1 MKKILLLT
9 FVLFSCARAPL
20 EDPAKAFRLSE
31 APELVD
37 SYDFSSFQDALNRTI
52 SAYDKSATIPQ
63 EFQFQERKISKG
75 EYLLVLKEIQKQVSD
90 ISQLHS
96 FVKQNFDFYE
106 VYGNEEGWGKVF
118 STGYYDPVLA
128 GSKKRTEKFSQAL
141 YKTPS
146 DLVNIDLAAYAEA
159 YPQNETLQTLRTEQK
174 SLKPQW
180 RGRYIAEEKRVVPFY
195 PRAEINAALEGK
207 NLELAWVDPVD
218 ATFLQIQG
226 SGLIE
231 FSNGKKMR
239 VGYESQN
246 GYKYEALGKFLY
258 DVIPKE
264 QMSMQR
270 IRQYLNSVSSD
281 EKERVLNLNPSF
293 VFFQELKGLSLTFS
307 GAEVTPHRTIASDQ
321 FLFPKG
327 TLNFLK
333 MELPVFADDQ
343 AFEPA
348 SWEEKPRWVFDQDT
362 GGAIRGGGRIDL
374 YMGQGPVPERHAGVM
389 KRTGSMWVVAPKQEF
404 LEKLRGEVK

>member
-9 FVLFSCARAPL
+9 LILFSCARAPL

-37 SYDFSSFQDALNRTI
+37 SYDFSSFHDALLRTI
-52 SAYDKSATIPQ
+52 SAYEKSATIPQ
-63 EFQFQERKISKG
+63 EFIFQERKISKA
-75 EYLLVLKEIQKQVSD
+75 EYLLALKEINKQVKD
-90 ISQLHS
+90 FSQLNA
-96 FVKQNFDFYE
+96 FVKENFEFYE

-118 STGYYDPVLA
+118 STGYYDPIVM
-128 GSKKRTEKFSQAL
+128 GSKKKTEKFSQAL

-146 DLVNIDLAAYAEA
+146 DLVNVDLAAYAKA
-159 YPQNETLQTLRTEQK
+159 FPQNEALQTIQTEQK

-195 PRAEINAALEGK
+195 PRAEINSALEGK

-270 IRQYLNSVSSD
+270 IRQYLDSQPPEV
-281 EKERVLNLNPSF
+281 KERLLYLNPSF

-307 GAEVTPHRTIASDQ
+307 GAEVTPQRTIASDQ

-327 TLNFLK
+327 TLNFLQI
-333 MELPVFADDQ
+333 ELPVFADDQ

-348 SWEEKPRWVFDQDT
+348 SWEAKPRWVFDQDT

-374 YMGQGPVPERHAGVM
+374 YMGQGAIPERQAGVM
-389 KRTGSMWVVAPKQEF
+389 KRTGSMWIVAPKKKF
-404 LEKLRGEVK
+404 LEKLGEK